1 MSNNLTHDQMQ
12 RLSKAM
18 TIWSNCI
25 QMTQKL
31 DKDIRHYEGKIKQT
45 QSAKLR
51 YEMIA
56 MNSLKIIDSIQNT
69 IQK

>member
-12 RLSKAM
+12 RLSNAM